1 MDGARTHGASIPVVG
16 PFAGW
21 KAGVS
26 LPNAALILATAA
38 GVAVRL
44 AIRAVAHWAPAMD
57 TTSVAAVLHFA
68 PNVSCLRLLMPF
80 RCAGINAASSWGC
93 FRNDVMEGVG
103 VLLTAGPAWRT
114 GAGRA
119 DIRVA
124 AALLVLLLGS
134 AMRVARCL
142 GGTAAC
148 LTGRRRT
155 EAVPADRAARGAL
168 RTKRRTCLRC
178 EAA

>member
-1 MDGARTHGASIPVVG
+1 MASASSSLCLLRLSALGDVTHVVPLVRTLRKARPQASIAWIIG
-16 PFAGW
+16 KGE
-21 KAGVS
+21 
-26 LPNAALILATAA
+26 
-38 GVAVRL
+38 R
-44 AIRAVAHWAPAMD
+44 
-57 TTSVAAVLHFA
+57 
-68 PNVSCLRLLMPF
+68 RLLE
-80 RCAGINAASSWGC
+80 GL
-93 FRNDVMEGVG
+93 EGVG